1 MRMGS
6 GDRGVFERGS
16 CGSCGAQKKAP
27 FGRWLQKCMV
37 SCPWPEWLHF
47 MNDDVFLTTVEKLP
61 DFYQDKSLRVLVK
74 TFVKIHLV
82 VKIKIIF
89 LYFLEDRQ

>member
-1 MRMGS
+1 
-6 GDRGVFERGS
+6 
-16 CGSCGAQKKAP
+16 
-27 FGRWLQKCMV
+27 
-37 SCPWPEWLHF
+37 